1 MSKVARILLPVL
13 VLAGGG
19 AGAGVLLAARQE
31 APRKAR
37 PPVVTPVEV
46 TDAPP
51 ADGPVVV
58 RAQGTLVPARE
69 VALQAEIAGRVTHVD
84 AALAP
89 GGRVAS
95 GTELMRI
102 DERDYRLAIE
112 QQRAEVE
119 KARFELEMEQ
129 GRKSVAHREWKLLGD
144 DAPHDDKGKSLA
156 LREPQIRNARAGVKA
171 AESGLE
177 QARIS
182 LERTRLRAPFNAVVR
197 TEGVEVGQ
205 VVRPGQTVATL
216 VGTDQWWVQ
225 VSLPADE
232 LGWLE
237 VPGARATLLQDLG
250 GGHTA
255 SRTGR
260 VVRLMSDVDPVGL
273 MARVLVEVD
282 DPLGLKNPGLTP
294 LLLGSVVDVTLDGRD
309 IADVREIPRRALRE
323 GDTVWTAREVK
334 LEGAAP
340 ALRAAF
346 AGRDAGQVLDVRKVR
361 VVRRERDRVLVRAE
375 DLPAD
380 AKVIVS
386 RLAAPVP
393 GIALAAS
400 VATAVRGVE
409 ARAEARRAGEV
420 SPEQQ

>member
-1 MSKVARILLPVL
+1 MSKAARILLPVL

-19 AGAGVLLAARQE
+19 AGAAALLAGRE
-31 APRKAR
+31 APPRKAR

-69 VALQAEIAGRVTHVD
+69 VALQAEIAGRVTHVS

-89 GGRVAS
+89 GGRVEGGA
-95 GTELMRI
+95 ELMRI

-112 QQRAEVE
+112 QRRAEVE
-119 KARFELEMEQ
+119 KARYELDMEQ
-129 GRKSVAHREWKLLGD
+129 GRKSVAQREWKLLGD
-144 DAPHDDKGKSLA
+144 DAPHDAKGKSLA
-156 LREPQIRNARAGVKA
+156 LREPQVRNARAGVKA

-177 QARIS
+177 QARIA

-205 VVRPGQTVATL
+205 VVRPGQTVASL

-237 VPGARATLLQDLG
+237 VPGARATVLQDLG
-250 GGHTA
+250 GGRTA

-273 MARVLVEVD
+273 MARLLVEVD
-282 DPLGLKNPGLTP
+282 DPLGLRNPQLTP
-294 LLLGSVVDVTLDGRD
+294 LLLGSVVDVTLEGRE
-309 IADVREIPRRALRE
+309 IADVREIPRRALRG
-323 GDTVWTAREVK
+323 GDAVWMARDVR
-334 LEGAAP
+334 LDGAEP
-340 ALRAAF
+340 ALRASF
-346 AGRDAGQVLDVRKVR
+346 PGRDVGQVLEVRSVR
-361 VVRRERDRVLVRAE
+361 VVRRERERVLVRAE
-375 DLPAD
+375 DLPVD
-380 AKVIVS
+380 ARVIVS

-393 GIALAAS
+393 GIAVVSS
-400 VATAVRGVE
+400 VATAERGVE
-409 ARAEARRAGEV
+409 ARADVMPAPEV
-420 SPEQQ
+420 APE